1 MVYTIRKGD
10 YRGVNIVMSSN
21 QKLYGHPSIS
31 RVESVTIAAGSSG
44 VVLQDLMPGT
54 VTFQSVV

>member
-21 QKLYGHPSIS
+21 QKIYGHPSIS
-31 RVESVTIAAGSSG
+31 RVESV
-44 VVLQDLMPGT
+44 L
-54 VTFQSVV
+54 